1 MTLFTFFSQFI
12 LILFMTCSLR
22 HVHNLFMTCSQVAHY
37 LFTFLH
43 LYKFTWIILLTL
55 LYLTYFPYPLH
66 YFTLTLTN
74 LLTIFALNYFT
85 LGEASLKK
93 NWKIWGKFPIRL
105 SPPPPQIIQ
114 KFLNFRKFWKLPTPP
129 LDFQKSQIEIG
140 NFRLFFF
147 NPPPPFGNFSQIF
160 PFFFSDGS
168 P

>member
-55 LYLTYFPYPLH
+55 LYLTYFPYPIH

-93 NWKIWGKFPIRL
+93 NWKIWGKFPKGGGGLKKTDENSHFNLGIFKNVW
-105 SPPPPQIIQ
+105 IINQ
-114 KFLNFRKFWKLPTPP
+114 AQT
-129 LDFQKSQIEIG
+129 QS
-140 NFRLFFF
+140 
-147 NPPPPFGNFSQIF
+147 
-160 PFFFSDGS
+160 
-168 P
+168 